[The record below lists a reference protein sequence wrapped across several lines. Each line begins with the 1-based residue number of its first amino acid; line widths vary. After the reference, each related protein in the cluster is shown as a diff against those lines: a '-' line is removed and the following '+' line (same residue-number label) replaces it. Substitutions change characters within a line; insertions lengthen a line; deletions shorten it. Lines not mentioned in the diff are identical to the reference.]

1 MTRPTKGAK
10 DIMHLNSIVSQI
22 SFFPKTFANTFDRKA
37 DRSRP
42 QQPAQRSTTLS
53 THDLRRIVA
62 EMID

>member
-22 SFFPKTFANTFDRKA
+22 SFFPKTFDRKA
-37 DRSRP
+37 DRSRPSRP